1 VITDSI
7 SSLIPITYAG
17 RTVTHVVSTEVCS
30 KAWMIL
36 QHIEDRAE
44 TTYAVIMLL
53 MLERE
58 RERENND
65 SSRQRSD
72 RLNQQFSTVAYE

>member
-1 VITDSI
+1 MQEE
-7 SSLIPITYAG
+7 LL
-17 RTVTHVVSTEVCS
+17 HVVSTEVCS

-58 RERENND
+58 RERIMTTQGKDQTYLIN
-65 SSRQRSD
+65 SSA
-72 RLNQQFSTVAYE
+72 L

>member
-58 RERENND
+58 RERIMTAQGKDQTDLIN
-65 SSRQRSD
+65 SSA
-72 RLNQQFSTVAYE
+72 L